1 MAVVSLVKTLDPI
14 QANHALAWLRATL
27 SDPRCEGT
35 ALPTFMNCTVYIDN
49 IPLHVTQG
57 AWERSP
63 SVLYLARSSSA
74 VSMND
79 ISLRIGVLATIGA
92 IHQLDM
98 TTLKEALTRA
108 FIRLIQQ
115 GYQTIIK
122 PIFAAGQYDKL
133 AVKMD
138 MSQFALYME
147 DGWYTA
153 SGEPVEVNDTWLI
166 MPI

>member
-1 MAVVSLVKTLDPI
+1 MAVVSHSKTLDPA
-14 QANHALAWLRATL
+14 QATQALAWIQATL
-27 SDPRCEGT
+27 SHPRCEGT
-35 ALPTFMNCTVYIDN
+35 ALPTIMNCAVYIDN
-49 IPLHVTQG
+49 IPLLVMQG
-57 AWERSP
+57 TWERS
-63 SVLYLARSSSA
+63 SSILYLARASSSIT
-74 VSMND
+74 MND
-79 ISLRIGVLATIGA
+79 IGLRIGVLATIGA

-98 TTLKEALTRA
+98 TTLKEALTGA

-115 GYQTIIK
+115 GYQTIMK
-122 PIFAAGQYDKL
+122 PIIAARQYDKL